1 MDLTAMQWL
10 MVVFSAVIGIAVA
23 IGLERFLRREVSAVP
38 RMLMA
43 VVAFLGISVLLSGLL
58 VAPIGQAIGFSK
70 PPAPAPAPAPGP
82 VVQNEGYVMSVV
94 TDKYAVPSAPLAGA
108 AVSVS
113 LTKPSPG
120 AAIFPVASGT
130 TDNQG
135 ACFFRIPGLTSGTVY
150 VIAESSGYYSA
161 VAQTVI
167 PGAQMYPSEPLWAKI
182 ALAKVGTLSLT
193 FENLTPGITYS
204 SGTITLDNTRTSQEF
219 RLTIT
224 TSQPA
229 TALKDLAVVLIR
241 ASTWA
246 NNNPTV
252 SVTVED
258 SGGLS
263 VSQSGNINTSVSQS
277 INGVGDLTAEKVLKL
292 RFRIVLTPSPG
303 TNLMTISI
311 DDLLGGVGY
320 AGETGIS
327 PTWINVAVSS

>member
-58 VAPIGQAIGFSK
+58 VSPIGQAIGISR
-70 PPAPAPAPAPGP
+70 PPAPTPTPGP
-82 VVQNEGYVMSVV
+82 IVQNEGYVMSVV

-108 AVSVS
+108 TVSVS
-113 LTKPSPG
+113 LTRPSPG

-150 VIAESSGYYSA
+150 VIAENSGYYSA

-167 PGAQMYPSEPLWAKI
+167 PGAQVYPSEALWAKI

-204 SGTITLDNTRTSQEF
+204 SGTITLDNTRTLQEF

-224 TSQPA
+224 TSAPMTAIKDPA
-229 TALKDLAVVLIR
+229 VLLIR

-263 VSQSGNINTSVSQS
+263 VSQSGNINTSVSQN
-277 INGVGDLTAEKVLKL
+277 INGAGDLTADKVLKL
-292 RFRIVLTPSPG
+292 RFRIVLTPSAG
-303 TNLMTISI
+303 TNLMSISL

-327 PTWINVAVSS
+327 PTWINVAVHS

>member
-43 VVAFLGISVLLSGLL
+43 VVAFLGISALLSGLL
-58 VAPIGQAIGFSK
+58 VSPIGQAIGISR
-70 PPAPAPAPAPGP
+70 PTAPTPTPGP
-82 VVQNEGYVMSVV
+82 IVQNEGYVMSVV

-108 AVSVS
+108 TVSVS
-113 LTKPSPG
+113 LTRPSPG

-130 TDNQG
+130 TNSQG
-135 ACFFRIPGLTSGTVY
+135 ACFFRIPGMTSGTVY
-150 VIAESSGYYSA
+150 VIATNPNYYSA

-167 PGAQMYPSEPLWAKI
+167 PGAQVYPSEALWAKI

-193 FENLTPGITYS
+193 FENLTPDITYDS
-204 SGTITLDNTRTSQEF
+204 ETGTITLDSSRTLQEF

-224 TSQPA
+224 TSAPMTAIKDPA
-229 TALKDLAVVLIR
+229 VMLVR

-246 NNNPTV
+246 SNNPTV

-263 VSQSGNINTSVSQS
+263 VSQAGNINTSVSQN
-277 INGVGDLTAEKVLKL
+277 INGAGDLTADKVLKL
-292 RFRIVLTPSPG
+292 RFRIVLTPSAG
-303 TNLMTISI
+303 SNLMSISL